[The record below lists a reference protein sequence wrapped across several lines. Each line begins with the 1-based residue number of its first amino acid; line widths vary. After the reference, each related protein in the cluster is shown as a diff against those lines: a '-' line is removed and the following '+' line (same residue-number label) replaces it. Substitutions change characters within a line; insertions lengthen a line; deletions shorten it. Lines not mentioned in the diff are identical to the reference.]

1 MTQILVLLRS
11 LIIGVVAL
19 VLNNWSVNAQGPPRR
34 VLLLYPFDNAQPATV
49 NAGAAVR
56 KRLLDRSP
64 SQIDIST
71 EFLDLARFPSE
82 ADELRLARYLAEK
95 HSRLPP
101 DIIMPLNSEA
111 LRFATKYRGIIAPN
125 VPIVFCCATP
135 DRATAADRPKDI
147 TGVYSQF
154 DVGKTIALAQQLQ
167 PKARNLVIISG
178 LSEIDRRWLAVL
190 RKEIEPYENH
200 FNTEYWI
207 GVPYKSLLE
216 RASHLARETI
226 VIFITDYDD
235 STGKPLFP
243 AQVVE
248 ALAQAASA
256 PVYGPSDTYL
266 GRGVVGGYMDSF
278 ELMGASAADLA
289 LEILA
294 GRNPSFI
301 DPQLSA
307 NRKFL
312 VDARQL
318 ARWQLSE
325 KNLPADTI
333 VSFKQPTLWEEHRYV
348 VLATVFVILLQ
359 AIMITALLVQMF
371 ARRRAETSL
380 RESEERWRSVFEM
393 STVGVAL
400 ADHNFRFQATNVAF
414 QTTFGRTDGEL
425 RGLSPLDLSADE
437 DRESLRVLYEEVREG
452 KQQSYETVQQY
463 RRKDGSSIW
472 VHAYVSR
479 MQANGSK
486 PPLFLATAI
495 DITDRKRAEAAS
507 RGALSELARVARLTT
522 MGEMTASIAH
532 EINQPL
538 GAIVAS
544 GSAGLRWLG
553 NVTPDLEEARASF
566 RRIVSDG
573 NRASQVISGI
583 RAMLKKGSDAKEL
596 LDINELVRDVLMFAH
611 GEIENQKIV
620 VRIELNEN
628 LSEVLVDRI
637 QLQQVVLN
645 LVMNGIDAM
654 ASLSSRARVLKLRS
668 GQNGPFSVTLT
679 VEDAGTGIKENIID
693 HIFEAFFTTKTHGI
707 GMGLSICRSIVV
719 AHGGQLSVSPGHP
732 HGSVFQLEL
741 PAYKPALDEIRSLG
755 DTTPIPPA
763 AKSRRRM

>member
-1 MTQILVLLRS
+1 MTQILVPLRS
-11 LIIGVVAL
+11 LIIGIVVL

-64 SQIDIST
+64 SKIDIAA
-71 EFLDLARFPSE
+71 EFLDLARFPSA
-82 ADELRLARYLAEK
+82 ADELRLARYLADK
-95 HSRLPP
+95 HASAPP

-125 VPIVFCCATP
+125 VPIVFCCVTP
-135 DRATAADRPKDI
+135 DRATAGNRPKDI
-147 TGVYSQF
+147 TGVYSHF

-167 PKARNLVIISG
+167 PAARNLVVISG
-178 LSEIDRRWLAVL
+178 SSEIDRRWLAVL
-190 RKEIEPYENH
+190 RKDIEPYENS

-226 VIFITDYDD
+226 IIFVTDFDD
-235 STGKPLFP
+235 TTGEPLSP

-248 ALAQAASA
+248 ALAPVASA
-256 PVYGPSDTYL
+256 PIYGPSDTYL

-294 GRNPSFI
+294 GRNPSSI

-307 NRKFL
+307 NRNFL

-333 VSFKQPTLWEEHRYV
+333 VAFKKPTLWEEHRYV
-348 VLATVFVILLQ
+348 VLATFFVILLQ
-359 AIMITALLVQMF
+359 TIMITALLVQMF
-371 ARRRAETSL
+371 ARRRAEVSL

-400 ADHNFRFQATNVAF
+400 ADHNFKFQATNAAF
-414 QTTFGRTDGEL
+414 QAMLGRTDEEL
-425 RGLSPLDLSADE
+425 RGLTPLDICAE
-437 DRESLRVLYEEVREG
+437 EEREPLKLLFEQVRKG
-452 KQQSYETVQQY
+452 TQPSYETVQEY
-463 RRKDGSSIW
+463 RHAGGASVW
-472 VHAYVSR
+472 VQAYVSR
-479 MQANGSK
+479 MQSNESK
-486 PPLFLATAI
+486 PPLFLATTI
-495 DITDRKRAEAAS
+495 DITARKRAEAAS
-507 RGALSELARVARLTT
+507 RDALSDLARVARLTA

-538 GAIVAS
+538 GAIVTD
-544 GSAGLRWLG
+544 GSAGLRWLA
-553 NVTPDLEEARASF
+553 NATPDIDEARACLT
-566 RRIVSDG
+566 RIVKDG
-573 NRASQVISGI
+573 HRASQVISGI
-583 RAMLKKGSDAKEL
+583 RTMLQKGSDTREP
-596 LDINELVRDVLMFAH
+596 LDINELVCDVLTFAR
-611 GEIENQKIV
+611 GEIESERIV
-620 VRIELNEN
+620 VRTEFEEN
-628 LSEVLVDRI
+628 LSQVLVDRV

-654 ASLSSRARVLKLRS
+654 ATLRDRARVLKLRS
-668 GQNGPFSVTLT
+668 AQAGSSSLALT
-679 VEDAGTGIKENIID
+679 VEDAGTGIDQNIVGR
-693 HIFEAFFTTKTHGI
+693 IFEAFFTTKKNGT
-707 GMGLSICRSIVV
+707 GMGLSICRSIVA
-719 AHGGQLSVSPGHP
+719 AHGGRLSVSPGDS
-732 HGSVFQLEL
+732 HGSVFHLEL
-741 PAYKPALDEIRSLG
+741 PIYQ
-755 DTTPIPPA
+755 A
-763 AKSRRRM
+763 AAE